1 MQEWHCG
8 FDTHVHVVDVWVW
21 TVLCFSPDVDE
32 QNRSIGAEG
41 VQGTAQAAAD
51 SKDAVTP
58 TTTAT
63 QPPTSSSQP
72 DLGNFN
78 MCLAKNNTFSFHIKI

>member
-1 MQEWHCG
+1 MC
-8 FDTHVHVVDVWVW
+8 WVW
-21 TVLCFSPDVDE
+21 IVLCFSPDVDE
-32 QNRSIGAEG
+32 QNRSVGAEG
-41 VQGTAQAAAD
+41 VQGTAQAAAE

-58 TTTAT
+58 TTT

-78 MCLAKNNTFSFHIKI
+78 MCLAKTILLLVHIKV